1 MERKMLPKNSN
12 LKPEE
17 ARLLSRQ
24 ERIDR
29 LRDEQQQ
36 RRIIE
41 QRDAVS
47 RVLKKGGYGCSI
59 GLFVDPNDN
68 VLSIENRY
76 GGPVSGDWR
85 VVRCESSEVEEDQ
98 PRAEIQTIS
107 SVKKTEHGRPPFW
120 PIGVEAI
127 DTIYPE
133 DGRAIN
139 IFWMSKPKAKP
150 ESEPKPK
157 AKPESEPK
165 PKAKPESE
173 PKPKA
178 KPRKLIVGDFAGREF
193 LPLDEIIDPET
204 EKKIK
209 AKKEAEI
216 KAKKNSDRFDDIV
229 QPLRDEGLGADA
241 ERCVQAGLDL
251 GATAVCDVMA

>member
-1 MERKMLPKNSN
+1 MVRSMSPENSN
-12 LKPEE
+12 PKPEE
-17 ARLLSRQ
+17 ARQ
-24 ERIDR
+24 ERIAQ
-29 LRDEQQQ
+29 LKQDEQQL

-47 RVLKKGGYGCSI
+47 KVLEGDGYGYLI
-59 GLFVDPNDN
+59 GLFVDPDDN
-68 VLSIENRY
+68 VLGIGNRY
-76 GGPVSGDWR
+76 HGIGSNNWR
-85 VVRCESSEVEEDQ
+85 VVRCESSEVEGDQ
-98 PRAEIQTIS
+98 PIRVEIQKIS
-107 SVKKTEHGRPPFW
+107 SAKKTEHGRYPFW
-120 PIGVEAI
+120 PIGVKTI

-139 IFWMSKPKAKP
+139 FFWMSKS
-150 ESEPKPK
+150 ESE
-157 AKPESEPK
+157 AKH
-165 PKAKPESE
+165 
-173 PKPKA
+173 
-178 KPRKLIVGDFAGREF
+178 RGLIVGDLAGNEF

>member
-1 MERKMLPKNSN
+1 MERKMLPENSN
-12 LKPEE
+12 PKPEE

-36 RRIIE
+36 IRIIE

-165 PKAKPESE
+165 PKAKP
-173 PKPKA
+173 KA

>member
-1 MERKMLPKNSN
+1 MVRKMSPENSN

-17 ARLLSRQ
+17 ARSL
-24 ERIDR
+24 RIEQLR
-29 LRDEQQQ
+29 RDEQQQ

-47 RVLKKGGYGCSI
+47 KVLEGDGYGYLI

-157 AKPESEPK
+157 AKPESG
-165 PKAKPESE
+165 

>member
-1 MERKMLPKNSN
+1 MLPENSN
-12 LKPEE
+12 PKPEE

-157 AKPESEPK
+157 AKP
-165 PKAKPESE
+165 
-173 PKPKA
+173 
-178 KPRKLIVGDFAGREF
+178 RKLIVGDFAGNEF

>member
-1 MERKMLPKNSN
+1 MSPENSN
-12 LKPEE
+12 PKPEG
-17 ARLLSRQ
+17 ARQ
-24 ERIDR
+24 ERIAQ
-29 LRDEQQQ
+29 LKKDEQQQ

-157 AKPESEPK
+157 AKP
-165 PKAKPESE
+165 
-173 PKPKA
+173 
-178 KPRKLIVGDFAGREF
+178 RKLIVGDFAGREF

-241 ERCVQAGLDL
+241 ERCAQAGLDL

>member
-1 MERKMLPKNSN
+1 MERKMSPENSN
-12 LKPEE
+12 PKPEG
-17 ARLLSRQ
+17 ARQ
-24 ERIDR
+24 ERIAQ
-29 LRDEQQQ
+29 LKKDEQQQ

-85 VVRCESSEVEEDQ
+85 VFRCESSEVEEDQ

-139 IFWMSKPKAKP
+139 IFWMS
-150 ESEPKPK
+150 KPK

-241 ERCVQAGLDL
+241 ERCAQAGLDL

>member
-1 MERKMLPKNSN
+1 MLPENSN
-12 LKPEE
+12 PKPEE

-157 AKPESEPK
+157 AKP
-165 PKAKPESE
+165 
-173 PKPKA
+173 KA
-178 KPRKLIVGDFAGREF
+178 KPRKLIVEDFAGREF

>member
-1 MERKMLPKNSN
+1 MERKMLPENSN
-12 LKPEE
+12 PKPEE

-150 ESEPKPK
+150 
-157 AKPESEPK
+157 
-165 PKAKPESE
+165 
-173 PKPKA
+173 
-178 KPRKLIVGDFAGREF
+178 RKLIVGDFAGREF

>member
-1 MERKMLPKNSN
+1 MSPENSN
-12 LKPEE
+12 PKPEG
-17 ARLLSRQ
+17 ARQ
-24 ERIDR
+24 ERIAQ
-29 LRDEQQQ
+29 LKKDEQQQ

-157 AKPESEPK
+157 AKP
-165 PKAKPESE
+165 
-173 PKPKA
+173 
-178 KPRKLIVGDFAGREF
+178 RKLIVGDFAGREF

-229 QPLRDEGLGADA
+229 QPLRDEGLGTDA
-241 ERCVQAGLDL
+241 ERCAQAGLDL

>member
-1 MERKMLPKNSN
+1 MERNMLPENSN

-17 ARLLSRQ
+17 ARSL
-24 ERIDR
+24 RIEQLR
-29 LRDEQQQ
+29 RDEQQQ

-47 RVLKKGGYGCSI
+47 KVLEGDGYGYLI
-59 GLFVDPNDN
+59 GLFVDPDDN
-68 VLSIENRY
+68 VLGIGNRY
-76 GGPVSGDWR
+76 HGIGSNNWR
-85 VVRCESSEVEEDQ
+85 VVRCESSEVEGDQ
-98 PRAEIQTIS
+98 PIRVEIQKIS
-107 SVKKTEHGRPPFW
+107 SAKKTEHGRYPFW
-120 PIGVEAI
+120 PIGVKTI

-139 IFWMSKPKAKP
+139 FFWMSKS
-150 ESEPKPK
+150 ESESE
-157 AKPESEPK
+157 AKH
-165 PKAKPESE
+165 
-173 PKPKA
+173 
-178 KPRKLIVGDFAGREF
+178 RGFIVGDLAGNEF

>member
-1 MERKMLPKNSN
+1 MVRSMSPENSN
-12 LKPEE
+12 PKPEG

-165 PKAKPESE
+165 PKAKP
-173 PKPKA
+173 
-178 KPRKLIVGDFAGREF
+178 RKLIVGDFAGREF

>member
-1 MERKMLPKNSN
+1 MLPENSN
-12 LKPEE
+12 PKPEE

-157 AKPESEPK
+157 AKP
-165 PKAKPESE
+165 
-173 PKPKA
+173 KA

>member
-1 MERKMLPKNSN
+1 MERKMLPENSN
-12 LKPEE
+12 PKPEE

-47 RVLKKGGYGCSI
+47 RALEEDGYGYLI
-59 GLFVDPNDN
+59 GLFVDPNGR
-68 VLSIENRY
+68 VLGIENRY
-76 GGPVSGDWR
+76 GGTVSNDWR

-139 IFWMSKPKAKP
+139 IFWMS
-150 ESEPKPK
+150 
-157 AKPESEPK
+157 K

>member
-1 MERKMLPKNSN
+1 MERKMLPENSN
-12 LKPEE
+12 PKPEE
-17 ARLLSRQ
+17 DRLLSRQ

-157 AKPESEPK
+157 AKP
-165 PKAKPESE
+165 
-173 PKPKA
+173 
-178 KPRKLIVGDFAGREF
+178 RKLIVGDFAGREF

>member
-12 LKPEE
+12 PKPEE

-157 AKPESEPK
+157 AKP
-165 PKAKPESE
+165 
-173 PKPKA
+173 
-178 KPRKLIVGDFAGREF
+178 RKLIVGDFAGREF

-241 ERCVQAGLDL
+241 ERCAQAGLDL

>member
-12 LKPEE
+12 PKPEE

-157 AKPESEPK
+157 AKP
-165 PKAKPESE
+165 
-173 PKPKA
+173 KA
-178 KPRKLIVGDFAGREF
+178 KPRKRIVGDFAGREF

>member
-1 MERKMLPKNSN
+1 MERKILPENSN
-12 LKPEE
+12 PKPEE

-157 AKPESEPK
+157 AKP
-165 PKAKPESE
+165 
-173 PKPKA
+173 KA

>member
-1 MERKMLPKNSN
+1 MVRSMSPENSN
-12 LKPEE
+12 PKPEG
-17 ARLLSRQ
+17 ARQ
-24 ERIDR
+24 ERIAQ
-29 LRDEQQQ
+29 LKKDEQQQ

-165 PKAKPESE
+165 PKAKP
-173 PKPKA
+173 
-178 KPRKLIVGDFAGREF
+178 RKLIVGDFAGREF

-241 ERCVQAGLDL
+241 ERCAQAGLDL

>member
-1 MERKMLPKNSN
+1 MERNMLPENSN

-17 ARLLSRQ
+17 ARSL
-24 ERIDR
+24 RIEQLR
-29 LRDEQQQ
+29 RDEQQQ

-47 RVLKKGGYGCSI
+47 KVLEGDGYGYLI
-59 GLFVDPNDN
+59 GLFVDPDDN
-68 VLSIENRY
+68 VLGIGNRY
-76 GGPVSGDWR
+76 HGIGSNNWR
-85 VVRCESSEVEEDQ
+85 VVRCESSEVEGDQ
-98 PRAEIQTIS
+98 PIRVEIQKIS
-107 SVKKTEHGRPPFW
+107 SAKKTEHGRYPFW
-120 PIGVEAI
+120 PIGVKTI

-139 IFWMSKPKAKP
+139 FFWMSKS
-150 ESEPKPK
+150 ESES
-157 AKPESEPK
+157 ESE
-165 PKAKPESE
+165 AKH
-173 PKPKA
+173 
-178 KPRKLIVGDFAGREF
+178 RGFIVGDLAGNEF

>member
-1 MERKMLPKNSN
+1 MVRSMSPENSN
-12 LKPEE
+12 PKPEG
-17 ARLLSRQ
+17 ARQ
-24 ERIDR
+24 ERIAQ
-29 LRDEQQQ
+29 LKKDEQQQ

-157 AKPESEPK
+157 AKP
-165 PKAKPESE
+165 
-173 PKPKA
+173 
-178 KPRKLIVGDFAGREF
+178 RKLIVGDFAGREF

-241 ERCVQAGLDL
+241 ERCAQAGLDL

>member
-1 MERKMLPKNSN
+1 M
-12 LKPEE
+12 
-17 ARLLSRQ
+17 SRQ

-157 AKPESEPK
+157 AKP
-165 PKAKPESE
+165 
-173 PKPKA
+173 
-178 KPRKLIVGDFAGREF
+178 RKLIVGDFAGREF

-204 EKKIK
+204 EKK
-209 AKKEAEI
+209 
-216 KAKKNSDRFDDIV
+216 
-229 QPLRDEGLGADA
+229 
-241 ERCVQAGLDL
+241 
-251 GATAVCDVMA
+251 

>member
-1 MERKMLPKNSN
+1 MERKMLPENSN
-12 LKPEE
+12 PKPEE

-157 AKPESEPK
+157 AKP
-165 PKAKPESE
+165 
-173 PKPKA
+173 
-178 KPRKLIVGDFAGREF
+178 RKLIVGDFAGREF

>member
-1 MERKMLPKNSN
+1 MSPENSN
-12 LKPEE
+12 PKLEG
-17 ARLLSRQ
+17 ARPLSRQ

-29 LRDEQQQ
+29 LRGEQQQ

-120 PIGVEAI
+120 PIGVKAI

-139 IFWMSKPKAKP
+139 IFWMS
-150 ESEPKPK
+150 
-157 AKPESEPK
+157 K

-216 KAKKNSDRFDDIV
+216 KAKKNSYRFDDIV

>member
-1 MERKMLPKNSN
+1 MLPENSN
-12 LKPEE
+12 PKPEE

-165 PKAKPESE
+165 PKAKP
-173 PKPKA
+173 KA

>member
-1 MERKMLPKNSN
+1 MERKMLPENSN
-12 LKPEE
+12 PKPEE

-165 PKAKPESE
+165 PKAKP
-173 PKPKA
+173 
-178 KPRKLIVGDFAGREF
+178 RKLIVGDFAGREF

>member
-1 MERKMLPKNSN
+1 MLPENSN
-12 LKPEE
+12 PKPEE
-17 ARLLSRQ
+17 ARQ

-157 AKPESEPK
+157 AKP
-165 PKAKPESE
+165 
-173 PKPKA
+173 
-178 KPRKLIVGDFAGREF
+178 RKLIVGDFAGREF